1 MLARFTHP
9 KDTHLKS
16 LTSLWLGLGLAA
28 TALGSALAAAPV
40 SGIDTTQFDTTTRIQ
55 DDTAQYVNGTWLKN
69 TEIPADKS
77 SWGSF
82 AALHERTQPQLRA
95 LVEAAAAGT
104 QQPGTEAQ
112 KIGDLYSSFM
122 DETRRNS
129 LGLSPIQPQ
138 LNRIAAIKDKKQ
150 LAGMIA
156 ELQRVGVTTPL
167 ALNVHQ
173 DAKDATRYVADL
185 SQSGLGLPDRD
196 YYLKDD
202 DVKLKQARTA
212 YLAHVQAM
220 LTLSDDPAAAAHA
233 TDILALETALA
244 KVQWSNVE
252 NRDPVKLY
260 NPVPL
265 AKLSALAPA
274 FAWADYLK
282 TVGVAA
288 KVKYLVV
295 SQPSYVKGLNTVWAK
310 QSLDTWKHYL
320 RFQLLNSAAPYLSQ
334 NWVDQR
340 FEFYGKA
347 LRGVPQNLPAWQRA
361 MRVEDAAL
369 GEALGKLY
377 VEKHYSAQSQE
388 RMEKMVAN
396 LLAAMNQSIATL
408 DWMSPA
414 TQKQAKAKL
423 ATFMPKIGYPKQW
436 RDYSGL
442 TIDRGDLMGNVQRS
456 RAFEFDRDVAK
467 LGKPIDR
474 SEWMMTP
481 QTVNAYYNPELNEIV
496 FPAVMLQPPF
506 FDAKA
511 DDAVNYGA
519 IGAVIGHEISH
530 GFDDEGSQ
538 YDGLG
543 NLRDW
548 WTKADHANFAKRT
561 QALVQQFNAYS
572 PLPGYTINGE
582 LTLGEN
588 IADTSGLAI
597 ALKAYR
603 LSLGDKAAPVI
614 DGLTGEQRF
623 FIGWAQAWR
632 SKMRDAQ
639 TLVQIK
645 SDPHSPDPFRIKGAL
660 VNQPDFYKAFD
671 IKPGDKMYVEPEKRV
686 VIW

>member
-220 LTLSDDPAAAAHA
+220 LTLADDPAAAAHA

-295 SQPSYVKGLNTVWAK
+295 SQPSYIKGLNTVWAK
-310 QSLDTWKHYL
+310 QSLDTWKQYL

-506 FDAKA
+506 FDAQA

-645 SDPHSPDPFRIKGAL
+645 SDPHSPDPFRIKGTL
-660 VNQPDFYKAFD
+660 VNQPDIYKALD